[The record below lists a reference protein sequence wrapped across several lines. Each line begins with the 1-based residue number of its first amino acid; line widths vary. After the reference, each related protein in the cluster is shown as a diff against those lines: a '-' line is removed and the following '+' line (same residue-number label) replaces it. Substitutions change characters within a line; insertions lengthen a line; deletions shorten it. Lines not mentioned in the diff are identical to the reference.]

1 MVSPHELLYCR
12 LGKES
17 IHGEWARVYL
27 AYFVQDNYV
36 SLGQSFLAVPLPAR
50 SCTEVQTLA
59 DQTQPRG

>member
-36 SLGQSFLAVPLPAR
+36 SLG
-50 SCTEVQTLA
+50 
-59 DQTQPRG
+59 